1 MTAKAEPVTGTLSL
15 QTEGRCYTLFFVNHG
30 WIAADMVQY
39 IGEVLQ
45 APQREVAIL
54 KLLGYTMEVGSQPP
68 ARAADHWVEVD
79 LDRRILRTN
88 SDFIRKSVQ
97 KTAPAEDDPYVSL
110 ALRNV
115 YAVLDSHDFTV
126 ELAG

>member
-1 MTAKAEPVTGTLSL
+1 MQDRPDRVTGTLAL
-15 QTEGRCYTLFFVNHG
+15 QTEGRCYTLSFMGHG
-30 WIAADMVQY
+30 WMAADMVQY
-39 IGEVLQ
+39 IGDVFE

-54 KLLGYTMEVGSQPP
+54 KLLGYTMEVRSEPP

-79 LDRRILRTN
+79 LDQKVLRTN
-88 SDFIRKSVQ
+88 SDLIQ
-97 KTAPAEDDPYVSL
+97 KAVRQEAPADGDPYPPL

-126 ELAG
+126 ELVG